1 MTSALRIAASPARVV
16 SGEQATYAAF
26 AVTLHWVTVALVLT
40 QFALAETWGAFAK
53 PTRHEMQML
62 HMSFGILLGVAVLAR
77 IIWRLMPGHQVK
89 SAYSGLVGLSSKA
102 VQYLLYALILVQF
115 VLGFALRWSGGESM
129 LFFGASIP
137 PMIARTPRPTH
148 HLISN
153 LHNWVGWTI
162 IIVAGAHA
170 AAALFHHFV
179 VKDQVLARMIPALRP
194 RTARHH

>member
-1 MTSALRIAASPARVV
+1 MTSAARTAASPARAVA
-16 SGEQATYAAF
+16 GEQTTYDGF

-53 PTRHEMQML
+53 PTRHSMQML
-62 HMSFGILLGVAVLAR
+62 HMSFGILLGAAVLAR
-77 IIWRLMPGHQVK
+77 IVWRLLPGHQVK
-89 SAYSGLVGLSSKA
+89 SLYSGFAGVSSKA
-102 VQYLLYALILVQF
+102 IQYLLYALILVQF

-137 PMIARTPRPTH
+137 PMIAKAPRQTH

-162 IIVAGAHA
+162 IVVAAAHA
-170 AAALFHHFV
+170 LAALFHHFLI
-179 VKDQVLARMIPALRP
+179 KDQVLARMIPALRP
-194 RTARHH
+194 RAGGS